1 MANENKNI
9 NELVSENDEP
19 TAELDVTGLRASVA
33 NDDDTA
39 NTQSLSALQLDVD
52 ERSEKI
58 SRLQSDIEQLHSK
71 WLGLETEISARE
83 EVVSNLEKE
92 VDELKSDVAR
102 KRKLLKKR
110 DKTIKKLRSEN
121 SNRRRDHEQLVEKH
135 AVTWQQVAEHTTA
148 AAEHEKEF
156 ENATRELD
164 AARSELD
171 SQSEK
176 VASLDAE
183 LKARDAAH
191 ASLERQHTALTGDL
205 EELRSLDAGHVVALE
220 EAEAE
225 IEAMQAD
232 LKAHDEAHASLQQ
245 QHATLTGEL
254 DDLRSLDAGHVKA
267 LDKANAEIQAMQA
280 DLKAREAAHAS
291 LEQRRTAL
299 TGDLED
305 LRSIDADHVK
315 ALEKANAEIQTM
327 LADLETAGAKI
338 FTLETKIAED
348 TEAKRLLDEQHA
360 ELQRQ
365 VEEQGSTIAA
375 KEAALEAVE
384 NELEK
389 TSLELKA
396 VLKRGPPDIVL
407 ADISR
412 SEAQEIQAQI
422 ARTEEYAD
430 TLRDN
435 LHDLTQSHSELVE
448 ERDRLS
454 ESLELV
460 ATENA
465 KLSKEIDEA
474 NASIAEVQTVVEAQQ
489 TKQEAAVQKLQA
501 DQEQE
506 LRNLRFELGDA
517 QDKVTE
523 TSKLNEQL
531 ESELQQAREVKD
543 DLEGMLSQNDEQAKG
558 HIEELEK
565 QIKRLTQ
572 STEEFEHK
580 LETKSAAISALL
592 KELAKKSEQFDSIG
606 EIEQVV
612 QDIDDR
618 MSGRLDDGS
627 EADESTPEADVVL
640 ASGDRERV
648 SRVMIGNIGGQV
660 LRFPLFKDRL
670 TIGRTDENDIQ
681 VKTAYVSRRHAVVLI
696 EGDGVHIVDRGS
708 SNGLF
713 VNSRRVK
720 EHRLSNGDIVK
731 VGDAK
736 FRYEE
741 HQKRETT

>member
-1 MANENKNI
+1 MANENKKTY
-9 NELVSENDEP
+9 ELVSEEDEP
-19 TAELDVTGLRASVA
+19 TAELDVTELRAAVA
-33 NDDDTA
+33 ADT
-39 NTQSLSALQLDVD
+39 NTASRQSRSALQLDLD
-52 ERSEKI
+52 ERSETI

-92 VDELKSDVAR
+92 VDELKSDAER

-110 DKTIKKLRSEN
+110 DKRIKKLRSE
-121 SNRRRDHEQLVEKH
+121 SSDRRRDHEQLVEKH

-148 AAEHEKEF
+148 AAEQEKEL
-156 ENATRELD
+156 ENAARELE

-171 SQSEK
+171 SRSEK
-176 VASLDAE
+176 VASLKAE
-183 LKARDAAH
+183 LKARDEAQ

-205 EELRSLDAGHVVALE
+205 ED
-220 EAEAE
+220 
-225 IEAMQAD
+225 I
-232 LKAHDEAHASLQQ
+232 
-245 QHATLTGEL
+245 
-254 DDLRSLDAGHVKA
+254 
-267 LDKANAEIQAMQA
+267 
-280 DLKAREAAHAS
+280 
-291 LEQRRTAL
+291 
-299 TGDLED
+299 
-305 LRSIDADHVK
+305 RSIDADHVK
-315 ALEKANAEIQTM
+315 ALDKASAEIQM
-327 LADLETAGAKI
+327 MRADLETAGAKI
-338 FTLETKIAED
+338 FTLETKVAED
-348 TEAKRLLDEQHA
+348 AEAKRLLDEQHA

-365 VEEQGSTIAA
+365 VEEQGSTIAE

-396 VLKRGPPDIVL
+396 VLDRGPPDIVL

-422 ARTEEYAD
+422 VRTEQYAD
-430 TLRDN
+430 TLRHN
-435 LHDLTQSHSELVE
+435 LHDLTQSHSELVD

-465 KLSKEIDEA
+465 KLSKEIGKA
-474 NASIAEVQTVVEAQQ
+474 NASIAEVQTGIEVQQ
-489 TKQEAAVQKLQA
+489 TEQQAALQKIQA
-501 DQEQE
+501 DHEQE

-517 QDKVTE
+517 QDTVTE
-523 TSKLNEQL
+523 TTNTNEQL
-531 ESELQQAREVKD
+531 ASELLQAREFKD
-543 DLEGMLSQNDEQAKG
+543 HLEGMLSQNDEQAKG

-565 QIKRLTQ
+565 QIKRLTR
-572 STEEFEHK
+572 STE
-580 LETKSAAISALL
+580 
-592 KELAKKSEQFDSIG
+592 
-606 EIEQVV
+606 
-612 QDIDDR
+612 
-618 MSGRLDDGS
+618 
-627 EADESTPEADVVL
+627 ESTPEADIVL
-640 ASGDRERV
+640 ASDDRERV

-670 TIGRTDENDIQ
+670 TIGRTNENDIQ
-681 VKTAYVSRRHAVVLI
+681 VKTAFVSRRHAVVLT
-696 EGDGVHIVDRGS
+696 EGDGVRIVDCGS

-720 EHRLSNGDIVK
+720 EHRLSNGDIVT

-741 HQKRETT
+741 HQRRETT

>member
-1 MANENKNI
+1 MANKNKKI
-9 NELVSENDEP
+9 NELVSKDDET
-19 TAELDVTGLRASVA
+19 TAELDVTELRAAAAAAS
-33 NDDDTA
+33 DDDTA
-39 NTQSLSALQLDVD
+39 STQSLSALQPDLD
-52 ERSEKI
+52 ERSETI
-58 SRLQSDIEQLHSK
+58 SRLQSDIEQLRSK

-83 EVVSNLEKE
+83 EVVSNLKKE

-102 KRKLLKKR
+102 KRNLLKKR

-121 SNRRRDHEQLVEKH
+121 SDRRRDHEQLVEKH

-148 AAEHEKEF
+148 AAEQKKEF
-156 ENATRELD
+156 ENATRELA

-171 SQSEK
+171 SRSQK

-183 LKARDAAH
+183 LKARD
-191 ASLERQHTALTGDL
+191 E
-205 EELRSLDAGHVVALE
+205 
-220 EAEAE
+220 
-225 IEAMQAD
+225 
-232 LKAHDEAHASLQQ
+232 
-245 QHATLTGEL
+245 
-254 DDLRSLDAGHVKA
+254 
-267 LDKANAEIQAMQA
+267 
-280 DLKAREAAHAS
+280 AHAS
-291 LEQRRTAL
+291 LEQRHAAL

-305 LRSIDADHVK
+305 LRSTDADHVK
-315 ALEKANAEIQTM
+315 ALHKANADVQTM
-327 LADLETAGAKI
+327 LANLEAAGAKI

-348 TEAKRLLDEQHA
+348 AETKQRLDEQHA

-365 VEEQGSTIAA
+365 VEEQGSTITE

-384 NELEK
+384 KELEK
-389 TSLELKA
+389 TSRELKA
-396 VLKRGPPDIVL
+396 VLDRGPPDIVL

-422 ARTEEYAD
+422 VRTEQYAD
-430 TLRDN
+430 TLRDKMR
-435 LHDLTQSHSELVE
+435 DLAESHSELVD

-465 KLSKEIDEA
+465 KLAEEISKA
-474 NASIAEVQTVVEAQQ
+474 NALIAELQTGVEKQQ
-489 TKQEAAVQKLQA
+489 TKQQAALQKLQA
-501 DQEQE
+501 DHEQE

-517 QDKVTE
+517 QDTVTE
-523 TSKLNEQL
+523 TTKVNKELA
-531 ESELQQAREVKD
+531 SELLQAHEFKA

-565 QIKRLTQ
+565 QIERLTR
-572 STEEFEHK
+572 STEELEHK
-580 LETKSAAISALL
+580 LETKSTAINALL

-606 EIEQVV
+606 KIEQVIH
-612 QDIDDR
+612 DIDDR

-627 EADESTPEADVVL
+627 KADIVR
-640 ASGDRERV
+640 ASDDRERV

-660 LRFPLFKDRL
+660 LRFPLFKDRV
-670 TIGRTDENDIQ
+670 TIGRTHENDIQ
-681 VKTAYVSRRHAVVLI
+681 VKTAFVSRRHAVVLT
-696 EGDGVHIVDRGS
+696 EGDGVHIVDWGS

-720 EHRLSNGDIVK
+720 EHRLSNGDIVT

-741 HQKRETT
+741 HPRRETT

>member
-1 MANENKNI
+1 MANENKKI
-9 NELVSENDEP
+9 NELVSEEDEP
-19 TAELDVTGLRASVA
+19 TAELDVTELRAAVSD
-33 NDDDTA
+33 DDDTA
-39 NTQSLSALQLDVD
+39 STQSLSALQLDVD
-52 ERSEKI
+52 ERSETI

-71 WLGLETEISARE
+71 WLGLEAEISARE
-83 EVVSNLEKE
+83 QVASNLEKE

-121 SNRRRDHEQLVEKH
+121 SNRRREHEQLVEKH

-148 AAEHEKEF
+148 AAEQKKEF
-156 ENATRELD
+156 ENATRELE

-171 SQSEK
+171 SRSEE
-176 VASLDAE
+176 VASLEAE
-183 LKARDAAH
+183 LKARD
-191 ASLERQHTALTGDL
+191 
-205 EELRSLDAGHVVALE
+205 
-220 EAEAE
+220 EA
-225 IEAMQAD
+225 
-232 LKAHDEAHASLQQ
+232 
-245 QHATLTGEL
+245 
-254 DDLRSLDAGHVKA
+254 R
-267 LDKANAEIQAMQA
+267 
-280 DLKAREAAHAS
+280 AS
-291 LEQRRTAL
+291 LEQRHSAL

-315 ALEKANAEIQTM
+315 ALEKANVEIQTM
-327 LADLETAGAKI
+327 RADLEAAGAKI

-348 TEAKRLLDEQHA
+348 AEAKRLLDERHA

-365 VEEQGSTIAA
+365 VEEQGSTIAE

-396 VLKRGPPDIVL
+396 VLDRGPPDIVL

-422 ARTEEYAD
+422 ARTEQYAD

-435 LHDLTQSHSELVE
+435 LHDLTQSHSELVD

-465 KLSKEIDEA
+465 KLSKEISEA
-474 NASIAEVQTVVEAQQ
+474 NASIAEVQTVIEGQQ
-489 TKQEAAVQKLQA
+489 TKQEAALQKLQA
-501 DQEQE
+501 DHEQE

-517 QDKVTE
+517 QDKITE
-523 TSKLNEQL
+523 TAKINEQL
-531 ESELQQAREVKD
+531 ESELLQARELKD

-565 QIKRLTQ
+565 QIKRLTE

-580 LETKSAAISALL
+580 LETKSAAINELRQ
-592 KELAKKSEQFDSIG
+592 ELAKKSEQVDSIG
-606 EIEQVV
+606 EIEQAI
-612 QDIDDR
+612 QDIGDR

-627 EADESTPEADVVL
+627 EAGIVR
-640 ASGDRERV
+640 ASDDRDRV
-648 SRVMIGNIGGQV
+648 SRVMIGTIGGQV

-681 VKTAYVSRRHAVVLI
+681 IKTAYVSRRHAIVSI
-696 EGDGVHIVDRGS
+696 NGDSAHIVDCGS

-720 EHRLSNGDIVK
+720 ERRLSHGDIVK

-741 HQKRETT
+741 HKRRETT